1 MLMVV
6 FREVGGGFGMRE
18 RERELFRRERLLK
31 ERDLETDPLLALQWL
46 TNSLASFPLELLNFL
61 ISLELLNL
69 IPACSHLL
77 EKS

>member
-6 FREVGGGFGMRE
+6 FREVGGGFGMRERERE

-31 ERDLETDPLLALQWL
+31 ERDLETDSLLALQWL

-61 ISLELLNL
+61 ISLEYLT
-69 IPACSHLL
+69 
-77 EKS
+77 

>member
-18 RERELFRRERLLK
+18 RERERERDRELFRRERLLK
-31 ERDLETDPLLALQWL
+31 ERDLETDSLLALQWL
-46 TNSLASFPLELLNFL
+46 TNSLASFPLELLN
-61 ISLELLNL
+61 L